1 MADNLPEL
9 PRDSALDATRKA
21 KTPAQ
26 KAKALSLA
34 GNYTTSPVFKEPVPA
49 FFLDLPVGDDNDAF
63 TDQIALAVLT
73 SDNPDAT
80 AEGGGSVG
88 MRDLIGKRVTVWD
101 LRAKPG
107 GMPSGWKAFL
117 LLDITVGDSEE
128 HQVANTGA
136 KQIVTRLARAYAEGS
151 IPVTGVVTAISTPG
165 SSGNQPL
172 AFVVDGPAF

>member
-1 MADNLPEL
+1 MTNLPDL
-9 PRDSALDATRKA
+9 PKGSALAAVVKA
-21 KTPAQ
+21 KTPAE
-26 KAKALSLA
+26 KTKALSLA
-34 GNYTTSPVFKEPVPA
+34 GNYTTSQIFKEPVPA

-80 AEGGGSVG
+80 TDGGGSIG
-88 MRDLIGKRVTVWD
+88 MRDLVGKRVTVWD

-107 GMPSGWKAFL
+107 GMASGWKAFL

-136 KQIVTRLARAYAEGS
+136 KQIVTRLARAYAEGQ
-151 IPVTGVVTAISTPG
+151 IPVTGVVTVVGTPG
-165 SSGNQPL
+165 GGGNQPL